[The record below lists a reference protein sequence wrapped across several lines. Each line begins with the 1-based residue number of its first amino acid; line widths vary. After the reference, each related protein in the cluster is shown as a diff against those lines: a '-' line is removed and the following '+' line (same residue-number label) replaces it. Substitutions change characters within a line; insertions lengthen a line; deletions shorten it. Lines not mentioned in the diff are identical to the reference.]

1 MSSVASRRAYSGPA
15 LLSFGFRPFFLGAGL
30 WSVAGMLLWLGVH
43 AGDVTLPTAF
53 IPRDWHVHEMLYG
66 YVPAVVAGFLLTAIP
81 NWTGRLPVS
90 GLPLA
95 ALAGLWLAG
104 RIAIAVSAAI
114 GPILAA
120 VIDVAFLASFA
131 AVALRE
137 IVAGRNWR
145 NLRVLGVLAV
155 LIGGNVLFHL
165 EAIRD
170 GAADYGIRVGLA
182 GAVGLIM
189 LIGGRIV
196 PSFTRNWLARENPG
210 RLPAPFSRFDG
221 IALVAGAIG
230 LVAWIAAPDGMPA
243 GGALLLAGVLHAV
256 RLARWA
262 GDRTG
267 REPLVL
273 VLHVGYGFV
282 PLGFLLLGAAALWPM
297 IVPGTAGVHA
307 WTAGAIGLMTLAVMT
322 RATRGHSGAELA
334 ATPATQAIYLAATVA
349 AAARIAAAFLGETV
363 LLQIAGLA
371 WALAFAGFVAAYGPL
386 LIRSRS

>member
-30 WSVAGMLLWLGVH
+30 WSVAGMLLWLAVY

-120 VIDVAFLASFA
+120 VIDVAFLATFA

-145 NLRVLGVLAV
+145 NLRVLAVLAV

-189 LIGGRIV
+189 LVGGRIV
-196 PSFTRNWLARENPG
+196 PSFTRNWLARREP
-210 RLPAPFSRFDG
+210 RSA
-221 IALVAGAIG
+221 AGA
-230 LVAWIAAPDGMPA
+230 V
-243 GGALLLAGVLHAV
+243 
-256 RLARWA
+256 
-262 GDRTG
+262 
-267 REPLVL
+267 
-273 VLHVGYGFV
+273 
-282 PLGFLLLGAAALWPM
+282 
-297 IVPGTAGVHA
+297 
-307 WTAGAIGLMTLAVMT
+307 
-322 RATRGHSGAELA
+322 
-334 ATPATQAIYLAATVA
+334 
-349 AAARIAAAFLGETV
+349 
-363 LLQIAGLA
+363 
-371 WALAFAGFVAAYGPL
+371 LAFRWHRARRRGYRPRGL
-386 LIRSRS
+386 DRRSR